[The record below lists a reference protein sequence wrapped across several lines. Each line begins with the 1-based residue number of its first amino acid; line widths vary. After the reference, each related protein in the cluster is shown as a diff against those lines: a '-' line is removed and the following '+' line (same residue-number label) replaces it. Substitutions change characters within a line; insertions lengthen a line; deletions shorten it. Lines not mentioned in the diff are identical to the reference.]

1 MASLAKLAVSNGS
14 LRSLRCLPGS
24 RRLRRIR
31 RNDRGGAINSVFGA
45 FRRLLLQIGGA
56 NIAARIALLKPPSSS
71 SFTEEERLRFLLLLL
86 LTTTAARDPVLRRLS
101 ISDSSHPNGGDHGIW
116 QFAAVPGIV
125 A

>member
-1 MASLAKLAVSNGS
+1 MFATEPPSSSDPKKRSCRRHQ
-14 LRSLRCLPGS
+14 LR
-24 RRLRRIR
+24 
-31 RNDRGGAINSVFGA
+31 FGA

-71 SFTEEERLRFLLLLL
+71 SFAEEEGLRFLFLLL
-86 LTTTAARDPVLRRLS
+86 LTTAAPDPVLRRLS
-101 ISDSSHPNGGDHGIW
+101 ISDSSHPNGGDHRVG